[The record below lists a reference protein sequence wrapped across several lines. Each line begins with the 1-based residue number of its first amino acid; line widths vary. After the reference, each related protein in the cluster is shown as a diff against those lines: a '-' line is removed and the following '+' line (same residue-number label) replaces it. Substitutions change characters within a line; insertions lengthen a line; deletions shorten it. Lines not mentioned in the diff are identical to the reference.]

1 MKRYAAHYLQT
12 PAGTFLRQQVVE
24 VVDGHVLRYFPLTAE
39 VEDVVWMPGVIVLE
53 PAEGQ
58 QTLQAGPTHAT
69 ETPGTPSAP
78 HTPSPATD
86 ELDNGQASPL
96 IPYIYYPF
104 DFTAM
109 RPVAAT
115 RRRQLP

>member
-1 MKRYAAHYLQT
+1 MNRYAAHYLQT

-24 VVDGHVLRYFPLTAE
+24 VVDGYVLRYFPLTTE

-53 PAEGQ
+53 PAGGQ
-58 QTLQAGPTHAT
+58 QVTQADH
-69 ETPGTPSAP
+69 TPPQTSCTPSAP
-78 HTPSPATD
+78 HTPSPVAN
-86 ELDNGQASPL
+86 EPGCGQSSPL

-109 RPVAAT
+109 RPTFAT
-115 RRRQLP
+115 QRKQLP

>member
-24 VVDGHVLRYFPLTAE
+24 VVDGHVLRYFPLTTE
-39 VEDVVWMPGVIVLE
+39 VEGVVWMPGVIVLE
-53 PAEGQ
+53 PAGGQ
-58 QTLQAGPTHAT
+58 QVTQADPTHAPKT
-69 ETPGTPSAP
+69 LCTPSAP
-78 HTPSPATD
+78 LTPSPVANEPGCD
-86 ELDNGQASPL
+86 QSSQF

-109 RPVAAT
+109 RPTFAT
-115 RRRQLP
+115 QRKQLP